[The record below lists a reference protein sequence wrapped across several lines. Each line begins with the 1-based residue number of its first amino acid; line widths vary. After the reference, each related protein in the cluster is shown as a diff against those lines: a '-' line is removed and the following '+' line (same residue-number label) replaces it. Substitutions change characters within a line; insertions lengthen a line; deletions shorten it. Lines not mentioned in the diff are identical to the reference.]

1 MNRGPVSLKMHQ
13 MVEPF
18 IAVLF
23 IAAPWIFGFS
33 EVDSATTV
41 SVAAGLLMLG
51 TGMMTK
57 WHISLMKLIPI
68 RTHMY
73 ADLGVGALL
82 IISPFVLGFADEGGA
97 TRFILIAGAAELMVA
112 LGTRWD
118 KREEVSASRAAT
130 SARA

>member
-1 MNRGPVSLKMHQ
+1 MHQ